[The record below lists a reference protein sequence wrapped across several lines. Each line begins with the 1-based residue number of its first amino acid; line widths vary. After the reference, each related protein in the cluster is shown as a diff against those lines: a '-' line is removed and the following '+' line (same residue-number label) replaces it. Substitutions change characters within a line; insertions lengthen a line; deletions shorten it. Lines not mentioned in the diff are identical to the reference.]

1 MQNKEKVAKRF
12 AHLVEKYGLVGG
24 IYLMFGEKAEF
35 SLGFSPKLSSL
46 SVDEL
51 SISVRGYNVLKR
63 SGLNTVGDVID
74 AINNKTL
81 ITLRNL
87 GRKTHREI
95 IINVV
100 DLGYSHLSD
109 DQKIALLND
118 IIDKNL
124 PTE

>member
-12 AHLVEKYGLVGG
+12 ARLVEKYGLVGG
-24 IYLMFGEKAEF
+24 IYLTFGEKAKF
-35 SLGFSPKLSSL
+35 SLGFSPKLINL

-63 SGLNTVGDVID
+63 SGLNTIGDVID

-109 DQKIALLND
+109 DRKRALLNE

-124 PTE
+124 HKE